1 MRPII
6 IRRQYEHEAIQAI
19 KDLEDRGF
27 EVVYPLTEIKKDGK
41 QFTRDSFNRKIF
53 VQNIGSSCW
62 IAKLQKVEEEKVNES
77 TRNKPNGN

>member
-1 MRPII
+1 MRPIV

-19 KDLEDRGF
+19 KDLEERGF
-27 EVVYPLTEIKKDGK
+27 AVVFPLTEIKRDGK

-62 IAKLQKVEEEKVNES
+62 IAKLKKKDEVE
-77 TRNKPNGN
+77 T